1 MKITLVN
8 ALEAIKQ
15 TLDFINKEQ
24 GDAVSLAIVDS
35 HGAVIA
41 VATMDNAPSRVI
53 KIAQAKA
60 YTSAKMKTSTASF
73 LKRLRD
79 EKLELDWFCDKKFS
93 PLPGGVPIHSDSKC
107 LGAVGISGRS
117 LDEDAKLAKIFAD
130 ILISILSPKS

>member
-79 EKLELDWFCDKKFS
+79 EKLELDWFCD
-93 PLPGGVPIHSDSKC
+93 
-107 LGAVGISGRS
+107 
-117 LDEDAKLAKIFAD
+117 
-130 ILISILSPKS
+130 LIG